1 METAAQLNAKIEN
14 QRELIQNSNLPSA
27 KKKELL
33 KRLSLLSPQDDD
45 QEHPSSCECGYCESG
60 FASHDNDKELLDPAI
75 MEVQNNFS
83 NPIIPPKIMNSK
95 VTAFVVLGVGIVL
108 TIIGIKMLRKQKA
121 APTV

>member
-1 METAAQLNAKIEN
+1 METAAELNEKIAK

-33 KRLSLLSPQDDD
+33 KRLSALRPEDEE
-45 QEHPSSCECGYCESG
+45 EHPTTCDCGYCESG
-60 FASHDNDKELLDPAI
+60 FASQDNPKELLDPAI
-75 MEVQNNFS
+75 AEVQNNFS

-95 VTAFVVLGVGIVL
+95 VTAFVVVGVGIVL

-121 APTV
+121 SATA